1 MKKLPLIITIAA
13 LAMFSACGGGDS
25 SDNSKQ
31 DKQEEKSEQTDF
43 LARDG
48 LITGDIPEK
57 YTIEGEG
64 INADGDHRLY
74 IIIDNDS
81 EFYESMEYD
90 YAEMLDENKETEIDG
105 LPAITNKRK
114 YQANGDM
121 IARSWLVYN
130 GIDQILITVQAPAE
144 NWNDAVAEDMVSYL
158 KITERGDDVRLPVKK
173 EAEKHIRPDEF
184 PEAGV
189 DVFADAYSDEL
200 HLSEELI
207 QRCMDTYN
215 GIHDL
220 TVDTVGMSGEEMQHL
235 TDSLMNDVYNWED
248 VKTYYTSMG
257 YCLGAYDFMTDYA
270 SLQEMDAESDEYK
283 VMKDIMMSA
292 TKQMG
297 FSKADVRFV
306 YDNWELCKELD
317 KLVNKDQ

>member
-1 MKKLPLIITIAA
+1 MTYHAPIIMTNWYIVPNQIIRLMKKLPLIITIAA

-220 TVDTVGMSGEEMQHL
+220 TVDTV
-235 TDSLMNDVYNWED
+235 
-248 VKTYYTSMG
+248 
-257 YCLGAYDFMTDYA
+257 
-270 SLQEMDAESDEYK
+270 
-283 VMKDIMMSA
+283 
-292 TKQMG
+292 
-297 FSKADVRFV
+297 
-306 YDNWELCKELD
+306 
-317 KLVNKDQ
+317 

>member
-13 LAMFSACGGGDS
+13 FAMFSACGGGDS
-25 SDNSKQ
+25 SNDSKE
-31 DKQEEKSEQTDF
+31 DKQEKKSEQTDF
-43 LARDG
+43 TARDG

-64 INADGDHRLY
+64 IRADGDHKLY
-74 IIIDNDS
+74 IMIDNDRD
-81 EFYESMEYD
+81 FYKIMEYAH
-90 YAEMLDENKETEIDG
+90 AEILDENKETEVDG
-105 LPAITNKRK
+105 LPALTNKHK

-121 IARSWLVYN
+121 IARTWLVYN
-130 GIDQILITVQAPAE
+130 GTDQIQITVQAPAD
-144 NWNDAVAEDMVSYL
+144 NWDDAIADDLISYL
-158 KITERGDDVRLPVKK
+158 KITERKDDVSLPVKK

-189 DVFADAYSDEL
+189 DEFAGAYSDEL
-200 HLSEELI
+200 HLSKELI
-207 QRCMDTYN
+207 QRCMESYKSLHN
-215 GIHDL
+215 L
-220 TVDTVGMSGEEMQHL
+220 TVDTVTVSDKEVEHMK
-235 TDSLMNDVYNWED
+235 DSLMYDVYKWED
-248 VKTYYTSMG
+248 VKAYYTSMG

-270 SLQEMDAESDEYK
+270 SLQDMDPESDEYK

-292 TKQMG
+292 TEQLG

-317 KLVNKDQ
+317 KLVNKNQ